1 VDIKDKQRW
10 ALNHRVS
17 GCPSGQRNADEH
29 ECLHA
34 VEEAV
39 IGDYIVAEFKV
50 LTPSE
55 SGALSFLPGCSYS
68 NETRRAVFNRNRAGS
83 SFGNVRQNY
92 RHVCTNDEA
101 DMKLVAGHSKPH
113 KKKEKSV
120 KICPKPATWCV
131 HVGATNEPQHCDDVP
146 GHFCYDIYG
155 KSGFKPCDDKITP
168 TWGHFE
174 CMGADAPGEP
184 KKWEPPAKWK
194 EREAAAAANDAARE
208 TEADKRSTEI
218 ADRDAGIASPGAAA
232 ADVAPGSDGGS
243 CASAGC
249 NDVPSARGP
258 EAKEP
263 NRKKEGHE
271 RKYVEPE
278 WSLDALTDVFKNGK
292 PSNFLQHAGLLIHGF
307 DGTETS
313 DERWQPCN
321 VGWCQ
326 KAKSWWSTSLINRQH
341 PTAFAAN
348 GIVLSPSAKRTK
360 VLCSHYCD
368 FGSLLDGCNA
378 SASDGF
384 EGRGVPYPP
393 EHLKYMLERSIFEES
408 QKGAYNE
415 VLVDMRW
422 YADNLPQS
430 VAGFFFT
437 CKSEAWA
444 EVQATQAYVS
454 FLDHYN
460 LTEESIPLIKLRS
473 NMTAGGVMEDVSG
486 SARRFLEKDRYS
498 KARAKWYANHQHLE
512 HHPEELPDYLREQA
526 AQRGEH
532 VRLDME
538 TGGEDYS
545 GGWVRGHSHP
555 W

>member
-1 VDIKDKQRW
+1 MQ
-10 ALNHRVS
+10 
-17 GCPSGQRNADEH
+17 C
-29 ECLHA
+29 
-34 VEEAV
+34 
-39 IGDYIVAEFKV
+39 
-50 LTPSE
+50 
-55 SGALSFLPGCSYS
+55 
-68 NETRRAVFNRNRAGS
+68 
-83 SFGNVRQNY
+83 
-92 RHVCTNDEA
+92 
-101 DMKLVAGHSKPH
+101 
-113 KKKEKSV
+113 
-120 KICPKPATWCV
+120 
-131 HVGATNEPQHCDDVP
+131 VGADPP
-146 GHFCYDIYG
+146 
-155 KSGFKPCDDKITP
+155 
-168 TWGHFE
+168 
-174 CMGADAPGEP
+174 APAKE
-184 KKWEPPAKWK
+184 WEPPAEWK

-208 TEADKRSTEI
+208 AEADKRSAEI
-218 ADRDAGIASPGAAA
+218 ADRDAGIASRGAAAAAAA
-232 ADVAPGSDGGS
+232 ADVTAGSDGGS
-243 CASAGC
+243 CVSAGC
-249 NDVPSARGP
+249 DDGPSAPGSARGP

-263 NRKKEGHE
+263 NRKKAGHE

-393 EHLKYMLERSIFEES
+393 EHLKDMLERSMFEEG

-437 CKSEAWA
+437 GKSEAWA

-460 LTEESIPLIKLRS
+460 LTEDSVPLIKFRS
-473 NMTAGGVMEDVSG
+473 NMSAGGVMVDVSR
-486 SARRFLEKDRYS
+486 SARRFLEKNRYAE
-498 KARAKWYANHQHLE
+498 ARAKWYANHQHLE
-512 HHPEELPDYLREQA
+512 AHPEEVPEYLREQA

-532 VRLDME
+532 VRLGME
-538 TGGEDYS
+538 TGGEGYS